1 MEKRMGRIAT
11 STCVASATLLG
22 SSVCFAQSTLSMSVH
37 QTVHA
42 GVMSPVYVQTVENA
56 VCSLHPR
63 DTSDPTLTMRLF
75 TDDRDIVQF
84 QITLNSVGDV
94 EHLVM
99 DCSSNDGLGPHITHS
114 IEVRAVPVQDPVLSD
129 TDSLKD
135 VPYPGVKVPPL
146 KAHQLNLSNA
156 ELMARGYPVRP
167 DPSTMPAQYERWK
180 EIVSRS
186 WTIAEPRHAAHR
198 WDEVP
203 TYRTISAYS
212 PNSTI
217 WEGYEMHRQVTCGSQ
232 VIDNPRFWYVEGQ
245 FAAPSARTGLLSAT
259 SRMSEWI
266 GIGDAHRSATTS
278 LMQAGADLT
287 VVCGQYSCSSS
298 ISLWKDALPDS
309 MIGLPSLSTLSGDWL
324 ELSIIMVDNNGNPS
338 ASGSNGYLWMYNAT
352 RGIAINSLISLSA
365 GFYNYSYAGESAVW
379 IIERVGDTDCTRS
392 AHSNLC
398 AFADFASSQMKLTSA
413 AAAGCSSPLSYLQPG
428 NMVDPQTLF
437 SCDVDPNCPNLA
449 RVDPGTISHGGRA
462 DMTFTWLNYQ

>member
-1 MEKRMGRIAT
+1 MVRIAT

-167 DPSTMPAQYERWK
+167 DPSTMPAQYCR
-180 EIVSRS
+180 
-186 WTIAEPRHAAHR
+186 
-198 WDEVP
+198 
-203 TYRTISAYS
+203 
-212 PNSTI
+212 
-217 WEGYEMHRQVTCGSQ
+217 
-232 VIDNPRFWYVEGQ
+232 
-245 FAAPSARTGLLSAT
+245 
-259 SRMSEWI
+259 
-266 GIGDAHRSATTS
+266 
-278 LMQAGADLT
+278 
-287 VVCGQYSCSSS
+287 CS
-298 ISLWKDALPDS
+298 
-309 MIGLPSLSTLSGDWL
+309 G
-324 ELSIIMVDNNGNPS
+324 
-338 ASGSNGYLWMYNAT
+338 
-352 RGIAINSLISLSA
+352 
-365 GFYNYSYAGESAVW
+365 
-379 IIERVGDTDCTRS
+379 
-392 AHSNLC
+392 
-398 AFADFASSQMKLTSA
+398 
-413 AAAGCSSPLSYLQPG
+413 
-428 NMVDPQTLF
+428 
-437 SCDVDPNCPNLA
+437 
-449 RVDPGTISHGGRA
+449 
-462 DMTFTWLNYQ
+462 